1 MAPGKPKPY
10 AKPIASLRDIPDA
23 KAMQAFVTAYS
34 RLGALQATARA
45 QPYADEAWALKT
57 PKSRLPLLAKS
68 LDISP
73 LCADA
78 YSLLGEI
85 LVLPPADTAIIYER
99 GVTAASIVLGPE
111 NVAAYR
117 GEFWTFLETR
127 PYMRALYGLATTLF
141 RSGKPEKAIPHFE
154 AMLALNPN
162 DDQNA
167 APLLL
172 ACLLQLDRDRDAA
185 ILLNSYTGD
194 PTIWAYTHLLVAYRR
209 GQAETEKTAAWV
221 KKARRANPHIPLA
234 LAGQPLP
241 PPTKR
246 PQASP
251 QEAAAYAAAF
261 GPEWARSEGALT
273 WLTRTINIRA

>member
-1 MAPGKPKPY
+1 MAAGKPKPY

-23 KAMQAFVTAYS
+23 KAMQAFVAAYG

-45 QPYADEAWALKT
+45 QVFADEAWALKT
-57 PKSRLPLLAKS
+57 AKSRLPVLAKS

-78 YSLLGEI
+78 YTILAEI
-85 LVLPPADTAIIYER
+85 LPLKPAETAELYER
-99 GVTAASIVLGPE
+99 GVTAATLVLGPE
-111 NVAAYR
+111 NFAAYR

-127 PYMRALYGLATTLF
+127 PYMRALYGLAETLV
-141 RSGKPEKAIPHFE
+141 RSAKPEQAIPHFE
-154 AMLALNPN
+154 AILDLNPT

-172 ACLLQLDRDRDAA
+172 GCLLQLNRDRDAA
-185 ILLNSYTGD
+185 IILNSHAGD

-209 GQAETEKTAAWV
+209 GQADTAKTAGWA
-221 KKARRANPHIPLA
+221 KKARRANPHIPTA
-234 LAGQPLP
+234 LLGHPLP

-246 PQASP
+246 SQASP
-251 QEAAAYAAAF
+251 QQAAAYAKDF
-261 GPEWARSEGALT
+261 GPEWARTPGAIA
-273 WLTRTINIRA
+273 WLTAQF